1 MSDELRVTAQMVY
14 SSDPKNTQVVFI
26 TVAGKRHVQWFGSNT
41 PVTLHGHL
49 VRELNWI
56 VADWQAS
63 RRNAGGSDEQG

>member
-1 MSDELRVTAQMVY
+1 MSGTLKIMVELTY
-14 SSDPKNTQVVFI
+14 SDDPKNTQTASIKVGGRKSI
-26 TVAGKRHVQWFGSNT
+26 CHFGSNT

-63 RRNAGGSDEQG
+63 RRRNAEENDE